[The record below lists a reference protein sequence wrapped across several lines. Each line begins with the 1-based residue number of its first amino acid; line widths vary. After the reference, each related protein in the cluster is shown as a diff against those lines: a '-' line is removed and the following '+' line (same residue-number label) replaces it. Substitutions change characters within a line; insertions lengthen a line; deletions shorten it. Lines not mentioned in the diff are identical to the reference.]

1 MAWSCLG
8 LERHEAVPQGRR
20 GGRGYIAA
28 FLIASAVVAVRI
40 AVTSGPDAQASS
52 GMYAAGDAFLF
63 VAVFGV
69 CALVPTGIALFFL
82 RPYRRFWTVLSALG
96 LVVAVTGVTAA
107 ILFLV
112 GRQATAPSALAM
124 LAGLSVLRILVAP
137 LLALAFLVCTLFSPY
152 RSPRFA
158 LLAASAM
165 EVAVSAY
172 GGFVW
177 FVPLLFHRP

>member
-1 MAWSCLG
+1 
-8 LERHEAVPQGRR
+8 
-20 GGRGYIAA
+20 
-28 FLIASAVVAVRI
+28 
-40 AVTSGPDAQASS
+40 
-52 GMYAAGDAFLF
+52 
-63 VAVFGV
+63 
-69 CALVPTGIALFFL
+69 
-82 RPYRRFWTVLSALG
+82 
-96 LVVAVTGVTAA
+96 
-107 ILFLV
+107 
-112 GRQATAPSALAM
+112 M